1 MRIQQVDVEME
12 NTLQHIQVTMEVQII
27 VVRIS
32 QHDIMGRVHV
42 QLLLMHVN
50 EERNIVQHEQVH
62 VVR

>member
-12 NTLQHIQVTMEVQII
+12 NILQHIQVTMEVQII